1 LGKSRP
7 SARVEIDKLDKMA
20 TEDANEQLAAWETSS
35 QYWNKHR
42 ALIEKMFAPLT
53 QALIEHAHIAAGQS
67 VLDVGGGSGEPSLTI
82 ASIVGSSG
90 HVTYT
95 DPAAGMVKAA
105 RGEAEARGLTN
116 MQFHQCPA
124 QQLPFSD
131 NSFDVALSR
140 LSAMFFPDVVASA
153 REILRVIRP
162 GGYVSFVVW
171 AAEEVNPF
179 FSVITEILEQFVPAE
194 PPDEDAATAFRFA
207 RPGKLAKL
215 LEEAGAVCVEEQ
227 TLEFN
232 IQAPMTVSRFR
243 ELRAEMSDSFRN
255 KLKKLAPEQ
264 VVAVSEAVEKAAG
277 RYFLN
282 GQMSIPARALI
293 VTGRKSNSNVVNETR
308 R

>member
-1 LGKSRP
+1 
-7 SARVEIDKLDKMA
+7 MT
-20 TEDANEQLAAWETSS
+20 TEDANELLAAWETSS

-53 QALIEHAHIAAGQS
+53 RALIQDGEISAGQS

-82 ASIVGSSG
+82 APIVGSSG
-90 HVTYT
+90 RVTHT
-95 DPAAGMVKAA
+95 DPAEGMVKAA

-116 MQFHQCPA
+116 MRFHQCPA
-124 QQLPFSD
+124 QQLPFPD

-179 FSVITEILEQFVPAE
+179 FSVITEILNQFVPAE

-207 RPGKLAKL
+207 RAGKLAKL
-215 LEEAGAVCVEEQ
+215 LEEVGAVCVRER
-227 TLEFN
+227 TLEFK
-232 IQAPMTVSRFR
+232 IEAPMTVTRFR
-243 ELRAEMSDSFRN
+243 ELRTEMSDTFRK

-264 VVAVSEAVEKAAG
+264 VAAVSEAVEKAAE

-282 GQMSIPARALI
+282 GQMNFPAQALI
-293 VTGRKSNSNVVNETR
+293 VTGTKPNSTVVNEPR
-308 R
+308 L

>member
-1 LGKSRP
+1 
-7 SARVEIDKLDKMA
+7 MA
-20 TEDANEQLAAWETSS
+20 IEDANELLAAWETSS

-53 QALIEHAHIAAGQS
+53 HALIEHAHVAAGQS

-82 ASIVGSSG
+82 AAIVGSSG
-90 HVTYT
+90 RVTYT
-95 DPAAGMVKAA
+95 DPAVGMVKAA
-105 RGEAEARGLTN
+105 RDEAEARGLTN
-116 MQFHQCPA
+116 IRFHQCPA

-140 LSAMFFPDVVASA
+140 LSAMFFPDVPASA

-179 FSVITEILEQFVPAE
+179 FRVITEILERFLPSE
-194 PPDEDAATAFRFA
+194 PPDEDASTAFRFA
-207 RPGKLAKL
+207 RTGKLGKL
-215 LEEAGAVCVEEQ
+215 LEEAGAVCVTERI
-227 TLEFN
+227 LEFN
-232 IQAPMTVSRFR
+232 IEAPMTVSRFR
-243 ELRAEMSDSFRN
+243 ELRTEMSDTFRN

-264 VVAVSEAVEKAAG
+264 VGAVSEAVEKAAG

-282 GQMSIPARALI
+282 GQMNFPAQALI
-293 VTGRKSNSNVVNETR
+293 VVGRKPNSNVVNEPR
-308 R
+308 A